1 MNANNNSI
9 AYNNFLHMPEVPYKI
24 IERLATS
31 TSQSAEN
38 LWKILKHATTDA
50 LSKPNLT
57 FEEKIAL
64 LWTPDVVNATQ
75 QNLFTVFLK
84 PLVSSSLDTAE
95 EQIQLRI
102 YKIINKP
109 RNNIESSMGYQFD
122 MYTSEVC
129 CMVYNEDGYLCERTD
144 LMEAYILDILNGA
157 DIGIGKIQFY
167 SQDLSSISKSSLTIN
182 NGKSL
187 YGRNM
192 ILSLIYINAQTG
204 GVCGG

>member
-1 MNANNNSI
+1 MNANGNSI

-24 IERLATS
+24 VERLATH

-38 LWKILKHATTDA
+38 LWKVLKHATTDA

-109 RNNIESSMGYQFD
+109 RNNVIASIGYQFD

-144 LMEAYILDILNGA
+144 LMEAYLLDVLNGA
-157 DIGIGKIQFY
+157 DMGIGSSMFNFY
-167 SQDLSSISKSSLTIN
+167 NQELSSISRSSLAIN

-187 YGRNM
+187 YGRSLV
-192 ILSLIYINAQTG
+192 LSLTYSDVMSG
-204 GVCGG
+204 GC